1 MKYKLI
7 YPKWNKLPG
16 QTTFNLPPHGP
27 IVFAATL
34 PDYVDV
40 KFTDENVEPIDFDD
54 ECDIV
59 GISMMLTTQVKRGWE
74 IADEF
79 RRRGKTVMF
88 GGISTMLHAEE
99 TLQHADSIFLGES
112 EGRME
117 AVLDDFR
124 HGKLKKVYNYLSQQP
139 DISLVGPSRRDL
151 YNRDLYNHKGVPMV
165 DLFHASRGCR
175 FSCYPCAVS
184 YLGGRCFR
192 PRPIDKTIADLAT
205 IDNNRLF
212 IVDNS
217 LAQNKEWEMQL
228 FKEMIPLKKKW
239 ISHTIEDDPKVLD
252 LAAQAG
258 AWYVYQAVYDTSDYI
273 RERVKRYHDYG
284 IGVEGTIL
292 LGLDNQTED
301 DILRLIDFLLE
312 IDLDLAEFTVLA
324 PFPHTKAYDDLLR
337 QGRIFDHDWN
347 HYNAGQVVYH
357 PKHMTAERL
366 QELYDYAWK
375 TFYHDESQESKMFR
389 LFCNVALREMEDGTY
404 RPRDRRLANQSF
416 GRQVERNIKKAK

>member
-1 MKYKLI
+1 MNMKLKLI
-7 YPKWNKLPG
+7 YPKWEKLPG

-27 IVFAATL
+27 VVFAAAL

-40 KFTDENVEPIDFDD
+40 SFTDENIGIIDFEED
-54 ECDIV
+54 CDLV
-59 GISMMLTTQVKRGWE
+59 AISMMLTTQVKRGWG

-79 RRRGKTVMF
+79 RKRGKQVIF

-99 TLQHADSIFLGES
+99 TMQHADSVFLGEA

-117 AVLDDFR
+117 NVLNDWKK
-124 HGKLKKVYNYLSQQP
+124 GELKKFYNYLNNHP
-139 DISLVGPSRRDL
+139 DLNLLKPARRDI
-151 YNRDLYNHKGVPMV
+151 YKRDMYNHKGVQMV

-184 YLGGRCFR
+184 YLGGRSFR
-192 PRPIDKTIADLAT
+192 PRPIAKSIEELET

-217 LAQNKEWEMQL
+217 LAQDKQWEEEL
-228 FKEMIPLKKKW
+228 FKAMIPLKKKF
-239 ISHTIEDDPKVLD
+239 ISHTIDDDPKILK

-258 AWYVYQAVYDTSDYI
+258 AWYVYQAIFDTSNFI
-273 RERVKRYHDYG
+273 KERIKKYHDHG

-292 LGLDNQTED
+292 LGLDNHTED

-312 IDLDLAEFTVLA
+312 IDLDLAEFTILA
-324 PFPHTKAYDDLLR
+324 PFPQTKAYNDLMR
-337 QGRIFDHDWN
+337 QNRIFDYDWN

-357 PKHMTAERL
+357 PKNMTANRL
-366 QELYDYAWK
+366 QELYEYAWNI
-375 TFYHDESQESKMFR
+375 FYKEESQEQKMLK
-389 LFCNVALREMEDGTY
+389 LFTQVMIREMNDGTY
-404 RPRDRRLANQSF
+404 IPRKRELVNMSF
-416 GRQVERNIKKAK
+416 GKKVERKSK